1 MIIFLTIVV
10 WMIGF
15 IVFTSKKIEKAHKEE
30 CPIAHDPTTYMGIGI
45 GFIFHL
51 IISLTIGNLLQDFVT
66 N

>member
-1 MIIFLTIVV
+1 MIIFLTMVI

-15 IVFTSKKIEKAHKEE
+15 IFFTIKQIDKAHENDN
-30 CPIAHDPTTYMGIGI
+30 PTIHDPTFYMGIGI
-45 GFIFHL
+45 GFIFNL